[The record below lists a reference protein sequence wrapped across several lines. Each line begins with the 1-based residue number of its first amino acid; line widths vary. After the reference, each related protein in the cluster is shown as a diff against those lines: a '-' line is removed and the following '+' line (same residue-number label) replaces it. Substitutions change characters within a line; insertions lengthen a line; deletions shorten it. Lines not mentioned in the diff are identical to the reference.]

1 MTEQR
6 LRKAVGR
13 LAMSLLLLAIPA
25 CTASQA
31 ASNVVTFY
39 IFNEPGGAF
48 VHAAGVCTQAAQGR
62 YSIRLALLPSNADGQ
77 RQQLVRRLAAH
88 DPSIDIMGM
97 DVVWAPEFAEAG
109 WVKPVPDDIKAQ
121 VSTGTLAAALQTA
134 TWKQTLYAIPFNS
147 NTQLLWYRKD
157 LVPTPPTTWDQ
168 MISEAVALHQQGKP
182 GRIEVQGAQY
192 EGLVV
197 WFNSLVAS
205 AGGRILDDNGNVAVD
220 DMSRQAADIMHRL
233 ATSPAADPSLS
244 NEMEDQN
251 RLAFEAGNA
260 AFELNYPFVY
270 PSAQKNAPAIAKNMA
285 WAPWPAVTATG
296 TSHVTI
302 GGINLGISAFSRH
315 PDQAFEA
322 ATCLRNTGN
331 QRYAAIKGG
340 LPPTIEALYADPA
353 LRPSYPFADTILE
366 TLRNASIRP
375 STPAY
380 TNVSL
385 EIQSALSPP
394 SHIDP
399 PKVPTV
405 LSKRLQ
411 DAIESRGL
419 VP

>member
-1 MTEQR
+1 
-6 LRKAVGR
+6 
-13 LAMSLLLLAIPA
+13 
-25 CTASQA
+25 
-31 ASNVVTFY
+31 
-39 IFNEPGGAF
+39 
-48 VHAAGVCTQAAQGR
+48 
-62 YSIRLALLPSNADGQ
+62 
-77 RQQLVRRLAAH
+77 
-88 DPSIDIMGM
+88 
-97 DVVWAPEFAEAG
+97 
-109 WVKPVPDDIKAQ
+109 
-121 VSTGTLAAALQTA
+121 
-134 TWKQTLYAIPFNS
+134 
-147 NTQLLWYRKD
+147 
-157 LVPTPPTTWDQ
+157 
-168 MISEAVALHQQGKP
+168 
-182 GRIEVQGAQY
+182 
-192 EGLVV
+192 
-197 WFNSLVAS
+197 
-205 AGGRILDDNGNVAVD
+205 
-220 DMSRQAADIMHRL
+220 MSRQAAYIMHRL

-285 WAPWPAVTATG
+285 WAPWPVVTATG

-302 GGINLGISAFSRH
+302 GGINHGIGAFSRH

-322 ATCLRNTGN
+322 ATCLRNAGN